1 MRLLLVS
8 LLLPV
13 LLSARVLDRIAIVV
27 DRQVITETQLRE
39 ELQVTAFLNRQP
51 VDTGV
56 EARRAAAD
64 RLVEQELV
72 GREMRLSQYPLPSE
86 DDVNEL
92 LEAQRRQFGGA
103 ALFDKELERYGLDA
117 GILRRHL
124 RFQLMTLRFIE
135 VRFRPDVQ
143 ITDADITRYY
153 EHQMQTWK
161 QSHSGPQP
169 GIEESRASIEKALSD
184 QRVDYALS
192 SWLEETRKQVDI
204 VYLDKD
210 LE

>member
-27 DRQVITETQLRE
+27 DRQVITETQLQE

-86 DDVNEL
+86 YDVNEL

>member
-8 LLLPV
+8 LLLSV

-27 DRQVITETQLRE
+27 DRQVITETQLQE

-135 VRFRPDVQ
+135 FRFRPDVQ

>member
-1 MRLLLVS
+1 
-8 LLLPV
+8 
-13 LLSARVLDRIAIVV
+13 LDRIAIVV

-135 VRFRPDVQ
+135 FRFRPDVQ

-184 QRVDYALS
+184 QRVDYARS

>member
-1 MRLLLVS
+1 
-8 LLLPV
+8 
-13 LLSARVLDRIAIVV
+13 
-27 DRQVITETQLRE
+27 
-39 ELQVTAFLNRQP
+39 
-51 VDTGV
+51 
-56 EARRAAAD
+56 
-64 RLVEQELV
+64 
-72 GREMRLSQYPLPSE
+72 
-86 DDVNEL
+86 VNEL

-135 VRFRPDVQ
+135 FRFRPDVQ

>member
-27 DRQVITETQLRE
+27 DRQVITETQLQE

>member
-27 DRQVITETQLRE
+27 DRQVITETQLQE
-39 ELQVTAFLNRQP
+39 ELQVTAFLNREP